1 MNDLTLQNSIDENL
15 RPVKVAGQNSALEV
29 STEKVRV
36 KDLEVLGST
45 EGVSASDSTKL
56 PLAGGTM
63 SGNVDFGDND
73 ITNIDSLDADK
84 FSIAGGTEMTAINE
98 EDNMAS
104 DSATALATQQS
115 IKAYA
120 DGLAG
125 QVVGYTYLHPTDGTV
140 THEIQNS
147 MTVED
152 STHQITFNTPS
163 SEKVEIELSC
173 FINVGSTDTNIDVGL
188 SDNSTYNSIGGQF
201 EYDFAGVYLSDDEID
216 DDIITVKWV
225 LGASELASVGA
236 SNTFYIGFS
245 TAGSTKTANI
255 SYGYRS
261 SHGVSNPPFIIKAI
275 SLPSSIYT
283 G

>member
-1 MNDLTLQNSIDENL
+1 MSNFRLDATLDENL
-15 RPVKVAGQNSALEV
+15 RPVKVSGKNSALEI

-36 KDLEVLGST
+36 KDLQVTGDT

-63 SGNVDFGDND
+63 TGSVDFGDND
-73 ITNIDSLDADK
+73 ITNVDSLDADK
-84 FSIAGGTEMTAINE
+84 LSIAGGTEMTAIND
-98 EDNMAS
+98 EDNMSS

-125 QVVGYTYLHPTDGTV
+125 QVIGYTYLHPSSTV

-152 STHQITFNTPS
+152 ATHQITFNTPS
-163 SEKVEIELSC
+163 SEKVEIELNC
-173 FINVGSTDTNIDVGL
+173 FINIGSTDTNIDVGL
-188 SDNSTYNSIGGQF
+188 SDNSTYNSIGMGF
-201 EYDFAGVYLSDDEID
+201 EYDLGGVYFSDDEAD
-216 DDIITVKWV
+216 DDMITIKWV

-245 TAGSTKTANI
+245 TAGSTKTAYLN
-255 SYGYRS
+255 YGTRAT
-261 SHGVSNPPFIIKAI
+261 HGFSNPPFIIKAT